1 MVHKNEAIRGKI
13 LCDRIEIRLPAAKV
27 RAAGWTRME
36 SALQAVRDIG
46 LEIEEPQRIQLM
58 PVQDGT
64 ILVRWFDFGAAG
76 RNSRQFGRLAP

>member
-1 MVHKNEAIRGKI
+1 MAHKIEAIRGKI
-13 LCDRIEIRLPAAKV
+13 LCTRIEIRLPAGKV

-46 LEIEEPQRIQLM
+46 LDIEEAQRIQLM

-64 ILVRWFDFGAAG
+64 ILVRWFDFGSAG
-76 RNSRQFGRLAP
+76 RNSGQYGRLAT

>member
-1 MVHKNEAIRGKI
+1 
-13 LCDRIEIRLPAAKV
+13 
-27 RAAGWTRME
+27 ME

-76 RNSRQFGRLAP
+76 RDSRQFGRLAS